1 MSLRFALTHESHYRY
16 ARPVR
21 LGPQLIRLHPA
32 PHART
37 PITGY
42 RLDIAPSPA
51 RLDWF
56 FDPAGNRSARALFDG
71 MTSELSVTIAL
82 EATLTPI
89 NPFDFLLDASAIEW
103 PFTLE
108 PPLARQLA
116 PYRETPAPG
125 PLLAALLASLPQ
137 ASQATMDLLVAANG
151 LIHQR
156 IRYEKRET
164 SGIWDAERVLIEG
177 RGACRDMAWLLVRVL
192 RALGFAARFV
202 SGYMIEA
209 EQDASDHAELHAWAE
224 AYLPG
229 AGWIGLDPTSG
240 LLTAEGHIPLAAAPE
255 PEATA
260 PITGTHEAVAV
271 TPRFRISVRR
281 IMP

>member
-16 ARPVR
+16 ARPVL

-42 RLDIAPSPA
+42 QLEIAPRPA

-71 MTSELSVTIAL
+71 MTSELRVTVTL
-82 EATLTPI
+82 EATLTSL
-89 NPFDFLLDASAIEW
+89 NPFDFLLDTSATEW

-108 PPLARQLA
+108 PWLARQLA
-116 PYRETPAPG
+116 PYREAPAPG
-125 PLLAALLASLPQ
+125 PLLAALIASLPEAPQ
-137 ASQATMDLLVAANG
+137 PTIDLLVAANG

-164 SGIWDAERVLIEG
+164 HGIWDAERVLTEG
-177 RGACRDMAWLLVRVL
+177 CGACRDMAWLLVQVL

-202 SGYMIEA
+202 SGYMVEA
-209 EQDASDHAELHAWAE
+209 ESDAADHAELHAWAE

-229 AGWIGLDPTSG
+229 AGWIGFDPTSG
-240 LLTAEGHIPLAAAPE
+240 LLTAEGHIPLATAPE

-271 TPRFRISVRR
+271 TPRFRISVRL
-281 IMP
+281 IAP

>member
-1 MSLRFALTHESHYRY
+1 
-16 ARPVR
+16 
-21 LGPQLIRLHPA
+21 LIRLQPA

-71 MTSELSVTIAL
+71 MTSELSVTVAL

-89 NPFDFLLDASAIEW
+89 NPFDFLLDDGAIEW
-103 PFTLE
+103 PFALKPWLT
-108 PPLARQLA
+108 RQLA
-116 PYRETPAPG
+116 PYREAPPQG

-137 ASQATMDLLVAANG
+137 TQQATIDLLVAANG
-151 LIHQR
+151 LIHRR

-164 SGIWDAERVLIEG
+164 PGIWDAERVLAEE
-177 RGACRDMAWLLVRVL
+177 RGACRDMAWLLVHVL

-229 AGWIGLDPTSG
+229 AGWIGFDPTSG

-271 TPRFRISVRR
+271 TPRFRISVLR
-281 IMP
+281 ITP